1 MQAPPLLPEETLA
14 RVLRLARFDGLGVVV
29 LAGAFSLLA
38 AAAGEKAYAV
48 AGLAAAGAGAVELHG
63 VARLRLGDP
72 LGLRWILASQPL
84 LLAAVWAYCALRLT
98 GSEMPPLPE
107 ELRATVE
114 TTAAELGL
122 SPADYLR
129 LVHRVTHGLVA
140 GLATAYQGGLFWY
153 YWRRRDPVRQA
164 LAEHTHPV

>member
-1 MQAPPLLPEETLA
+1 
-14 RVLRLARFDGLGVVV
+14 
-29 LAGAFSLLA
+29 
-38 AAAGEKAYAV
+38 
-48 AGLAAAGAGAVELHG
+48 
-63 VARLRLGDP
+63 
-72 LGLRWILASQPL
+72 
-84 LLAAVWAYCALRLT
+84 
-98 GSEMPPLPE
+98 MPPLPE

-114 TTAAELGL
+114 ATAAELGL

-164 LAEHTHPV
+164 LAEHADPV

>member
-38 AAAGEKAYAV
+38 AAAGEKAYAL

-84 LLAAVWAYCALRLT
+84 LLAAVWTYCALRLT

-114 TTAAELGL
+114 VTAAELGL

-164 LAEHTHPV
+164 LGEHTDAG

>member
-38 AAAGEKAYAV
+38 AAAGEKAYAL

-114 TTAAELGL
+114 ATAAELGL
-122 SPADYLR
+122 SVTDYLQ
-129 LVHRVTHGLVA
+129 LVHRMTHGLVA

-164 LAEHTHPV
+164 LAEHGDPV

>member
-14 RVLRLARFDGLGVVV
+14 RVLRLARLDGLSVLV
-29 LAGAFSLLA
+29 LAGVFALLA
-38 AAAGEKAYAV
+38 AGAREAAFAAV
-48 AGLAAAGAGAVELHG
+48 GLAAAGAGAVELHG
-63 VARLRLGDP
+63 VARLRHGDP
-72 LGLRWILASQPL
+72 GGLRWILASQPL

-98 GSEMPPLPE
+98 GAALPPLPD
-107 ELRATVE
+107 ELRTAVE

>member
-14 RVLRLARFDGLGVVV
+14 RVLRLARLDGLSVLV
-29 LAGAFSLLA
+29 LAGVFALLA
-38 AAAGEKAYAV
+38 AGAREAAFAAV
-48 AGLAAAGAGAVELHG
+48 GLAAAGAGAVELHG

-107 ELRATVE
+107 ELRATVGA
-114 TTAAELGL
+114 TAAELGL

>member
-14 RVLRLARFDGLGVVV
+14 RVLRLARLDGLSVLV
-29 LAGAFSLLA
+29 LAGVFALLA
-38 AAAGEKAYAV
+38 AGAREAAFAAV
-48 AGLAAAGAGAVELHG
+48 GLAAAGAGAVELHG
-63 VARLRLGDP
+63 VARLRHGDP
-72 LGLRWILASQPL
+72 GGLRWILASQPL

-98 GSEMPPLPE
+98 GAALPPLPD
-107 ELRATVE
+107 ELRTAVE

-164 LAEHTHPV
+164 LAEHAHSV

>member
-29 LAGAFSLLA
+29 LAGAFSLMA

-114 TTAAELGL
+114 ATAAELGL

-140 GLATAYQGGLFWY
+140 GLATADQGGHVWY